1 MLLGFSHLYNF
12 ISVFFCFLFFFVQ
25 KTENNRLKTKPVGQT
40 FCNIIFLFLF
50 KVGSIRPVDHKISLG
65 LWQL

>member
-12 ISVFFCFLFFFVQ
+12 VIFISVFFVLFFFVQ
-25 KTENNRLKTKPVGQT
+25 KTENNRLKTKPVGQN
-40 FCNIIFLFLF
+40 FGNIIFLFLF
-50 KVGSIRPVDHKISLG
+50 KVGFVDHKISLE